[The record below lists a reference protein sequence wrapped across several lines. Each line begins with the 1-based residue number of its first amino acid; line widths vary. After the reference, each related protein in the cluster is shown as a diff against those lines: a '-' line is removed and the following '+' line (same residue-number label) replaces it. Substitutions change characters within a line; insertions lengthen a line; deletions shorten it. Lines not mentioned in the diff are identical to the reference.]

1 MDDGVRLGARFSLAT
16 NRLNYCGPEGAERW
30 LHRAIVTGEGTDVA
44 RRALAGFEA
53 LVPYLEAIAR
63 KHGRD
68 RFDRE
73 VVEAYWIGNPLLD
86 AFERRDF
93 AEILAAL
100 VGRGLPRSLADRLT
114 AALPERPIPHHV
126 FHVAYVGV
134 GNVTGH
140 VATTLPNIE
149 ACRPGWGTVTA
160 VANGHLTLDRSTIA
174 LVDGR
179 LGLGPERSGTL
190 AYDPALLL
198 AVRPGDA
205 VAVHWEMPVMILSP
219 DQVENLR
226 RYTVTSLAAAGAV
239 SVPGVSRAA

>member
-53 LVPYLEAIAR
+53 LVPYLDAIAR

-68 RFDRE
+68 RFDRD
-73 VVEAYWIGNPLLD
+73 VVEAYWVGNPLLD
-86 AFERRDF
+86 AFDRSDF
-93 AEILAAL
+93 VRILGEL
-100 VGRGLPRSLADRLT
+100 VERGLPRSLADRL
-114 AALPERPIPHHV
+114 AAGLPERPLPHHA

-140 VATTLPNIE
+140 VATTVPNIE

-160 VANGHLTLDRSTIA
+160 VTGDRIDLDRSTVA
-174 LVDGR
+174 LRDGR
-179 LGLGPERSGTL
+179 LALGPTRPAAL
-190 AYDPALLL
+190 AFDPAVLPG
-198 AVRPGDA
+198 VRAGDV
-205 VAVHWEMPVMILSP
+205 VAVHWEMPVLVLSAE
-219 DQVENLR
+219 QAANLR
-226 RYTVTSLAAAGAV
+226 RYTEASFAAAGPIGA
-239 SVPGVSRAA
+239 PRPPRPA